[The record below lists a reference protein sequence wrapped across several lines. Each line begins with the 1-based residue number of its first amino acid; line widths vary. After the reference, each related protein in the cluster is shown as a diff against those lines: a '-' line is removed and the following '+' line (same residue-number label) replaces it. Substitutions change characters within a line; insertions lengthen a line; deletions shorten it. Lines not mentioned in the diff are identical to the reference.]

1 MSRITQKLL
10 LFVLIMGLFVG
21 SCSPPPPTVT
31 MTVPAPSTTPS
42 PSSTPEPDPTIVQQN
57 DDVWNRIT
65 QNKKMVVGT
74 SWHTPPFAYE
84 NSNAQV
90 VGLDIAIIQE
100 VSKRLKISVEFQDI
114 PFEELPAA
122 LQKNQVD
129 LAISALPINQ
139 DLNKLV
145 TFSPIYYV
153 DQTAILARKDSPIS
167 ITEFSQLT
175 EFHIGVQRG
184 TTFERSVKTQLVD
197 PGLMSA
203 ARLSSYAQ
211 VDEAIRDMLANK
223 LDLVIV
229 GQATAN
235 YFKDQL
241 GIQVVGNDLKQQDLA
256 LAMRLET
263 PRLKMEIDNIITGML
278 TDGTML
284 QLIQA
289 YTQNGAPGSF
299 PTQIQPTLPTNTPFP
314 IICVDN
320 VKLVTDVTFADNDM
334 KSPPYVSPE
343 KEFIKTWRV
352 QNTGTCTWNP
362 HYRLVY
368 VSGNVEA
375 AQMAGQPVNIT
386 GSILP
391 GQIIDLSVTLIA
403 PLKLSKYQGF
413 WQMEN
418 NNGLR
423 FGPKIWVGISTQ
435 PDIPVGPT
443 STTEPIINTSC
454 KVTLISPKTALKV
467 RSAFDAVW
475 TVENISGTDWTPPTV
490 DYKFVSGTGMHDH
503 SFYNLTQ
510 TIKNGKSGK
519 IIVDM
524 LAPSKPGI
532 YTTKWAVISSKK
544 TLCNLVLTLTVL
556 PK

>member
-1 MSRITQKLL
+1 MS
-10 LFVLIMGLFVG
+10 LFVG
-21 SCSPPPPTVT
+21 SCSPASPTITV
-31 MTVPAPSTTPS
+31 TVPAPNTTPN
-42 PSSTPEPDPTIVQQN
+42 PSGTPEPGPTLVQQN

-84 NSNAQV
+84 DSNVQV

-100 VSKRLKISVEFQDI
+100 ISKRLKISVEFQDI
-114 PFEELPAA
+114 PFEELPGA

-129 LAISALPINQ
+129 LAISALAINPN
-139 DLNKLV
+139 LNKLV

-153 DQTAILARKDSPIS
+153 DQTAILARNDSHIS
-167 ITEFSQLT
+167 VTEFSQLA
-175 EFHIGVQRG
+175 EFNVGVQRG
-184 TTFERSVKTQLVD
+184 TTFEKLVKTQLVD

-203 ARLSSYAQ
+203 SRLSSYAQ
-211 VDEAIRDMLANK
+211 VDEAIQAMLANK

-235 YFKDQL
+235 YYKYRL
-241 GIQVVGNDLKQQDLA
+241 GTQVVGSDFEQQDLA

-263 PRLKMEIDNIITGML
+263 PRLKIEIDNVIAGML

-289 YTQNGAPGSF
+289 YTLNEASGSS
-299 PTQIQPTLPTNTPFP
+299 PTQIQSTTHTPIPLTATLIP
-314 IICVDN
+314 IACIDS

-334 KSPPYVSPE
+334 KSPPYVSPG

-362 HYRLVY
+362 HYRLVF

-375 AQMAGQPVNIT
+375 AQMAGQPINIT

-391 GQIIDLSVTLIA
+391 GQIIDLSVTLSA
-403 PLKLSKYQGF
+403 PLKLAIYQGF

-418 NNGLR
+418 NNGIR
-423 FGPKIWVGISTQ
+423 FEPKIWVGISTK

-454 KVTLISPKTALKV
+454 KVTLTWPLTALKV

-510 TIKNGKSGK
+510 IIKNGKSGK

-524 LAPSKPGI
+524 VAPPKPGV
-532 YTTKWAVISSKK
+532 YTTKWAVVSSKN
-544 TLCNLVLTLTVL
+544 TLCTLVLTLTVL